1 VAEAAEADKHKKE
14 LNEKVGDS
22 NSLAYRLRIDPTKSG
37 FVIDDDDFFVDQQ
50 LLAEK
55 KEK

>member
-1 VAEAAEADKHKKE
+1 MAEAAEADKHKKE

-55 KEK
+55 REK